1 MTNSI
6 IKLDNPVEFQV
17 VKRLI
22 KINGV
27 EFEEEYLAQII
38 AEHLSKKQFGRE
50 PTISDAF
57 KIYIQ
62 ENSSSHRQR
71 FVDNATRHFLSFKS
85 LFGDLTLDELRHW
98 HITQYRDFQLERGM
112 LPASIRKY
120 NNTLN
125 AMLNVAFK
133 HLDIDRLSPFRAL
146 KIRGEGELKRPMP
159 LITNDLVKQVKQFL
173 MSRMD
178 SPHCLVALVQVNTG
192 FRLSEPLFARLED
205 VVLDHDIPHLWV
217 RKNELTDRKTLSS
230 IRAVPLYG
238 ISLIAAKQLYRIAK
252 KEKSEWF
259 VPHYARDNGNTSCS
273 AIIRKTLKEF
283 NFRSHMFR
291 HSIIDRMKACNDV
304 PARVAESITG
314 HSSGKSEFIHYGTIG
329 YTLEQKLEVIKRVAI

>member
-6 IKLDNPVEFQV
+6 IKLNNSVELQV

-22 KINGV
+22 KVNGV

-38 AEHLSKKQFGRE
+38 AEHLSKKKFGRE

-62 ENSSSHRQR
+62 ENSHSHRTR
-71 FVDNATRHFLSFKS
+71 FVKTATRHFLSFQS

-98 HITQYRDFQLERGM
+98 HITQYRDHQLERGL

-159 LITNDLVKQVKQFL
+159 LITNELVKQVKHHL
-173 MSRMD
+173 IERMD
-178 SPHCLVALVQVNTG
+178 APHCLIALVQLNTG
-192 FRLSEPLFARLED
+192 FRLSEPLFARFED
-205 VVLDHDIPHLWV
+205 VVLDHEIPHLWV
-217 RKNELTDRKTLSS
+217 RKNELTDRKTFSS

-238 ISLIAAKQLYRIAK
+238 ISLIAAKELHRIARNK
-252 KEKSEWF
+252 NSEWF
-259 VPHYARDNGNTSCS
+259 VPHYARDNGNTTCS
-273 AIIRKTLKEF
+273 ATIKQTLKPF
-283 NFRSHMFR
+283 SFRSHMFR
-291 HSIIDRMKACNDV
+291 HSIIDRMKACNDI

-314 HSSGKSEFIHYGTIG
+314 HSSGKSEFIHYGSIG